1 MKYRVF
7 NSLAI
12 LVMTSMALCLGVD
25 AGHAREREKAKGPL
39 LTVNDTVQGV
49 LKNHRTLMSIKENRS
64 ALEHELEKARRGFG
78 PRVDVEAG
86 VGMGVLSDNTSRG
99 MNLDNQMLGVGN
111 VSAKLVQ
118 PIWDGFATRSRVR
131 TSQAT
136 LDSVRHRVFD
146 TATTLSLD
154 GIIAHIDLLRC
165 LELVRLARVNVEQHQ
180 SILGQARDRV
190 ALGADT
196 QADVTQA
203 ESRLQRALSS
213 LADAQD
219 KLRVAY
225 ATYARLTGIDPVTS
239 LEKVAM
245 PPNMPKTPEDFLML
259 AEKNNPKLAAYLQ
272 DIRAARGEKELAQA
286 NMYPTVQLEAGPGYS
301 DRGGNRERWVY
312 SFDVLGTVRWNVF
325 NSGADV
331 EGIRAASARERQ
343 ARQNLYDYMDT
354 LRLDMESTWSNYQA
368 AQEQYRHYSDAM
380 TANRQTRQAYY
391 EQFLLGS
398 RSLLDVLDSENELY
412 SSSTQAETARG
423 NILIGAYRLYAL
435 SGTLLPHLNIPPE
448 LITSNPK
455 TAAPVQGEE
464 FDLGWFK

>member
-1 MKYRVF
+1 MKFQVF
-7 NSLAI
+7 KSVAL
-12 LVMTSMALCLGVD
+12 LVVASTSLCLAVD
-25 AGHAREREKAKGPL
+25 MVHAQEREKAKGPR

-64 ALEHELEKARRGFG
+64 AMEHELEKARRGFG

-86 VGMGVLSDNTSRG
+86 MGVGVLSDDTSRG
-99 MNLDNQMLGVGN
+99 MDLDDRMLGVGN

-165 LELVRLARVNVEQHQ
+165 LELVRLARTNVERHQ

-213 LADAQD
+213 LADAED
-219 KLRVAY
+219 KLRVACS
-225 ATYARLTGIDPVTS
+225 TYARLTGIDPVTS
-239 LEKVAM
+239 LEKVDM
-245 PPNMPKTPEDFLML
+245 PPNMFKTPEEFLML

-286 NMYPTVQLEAGPGYS
+286 NMYPTLQLEAGPSYS
-301 DRGGNRERWVY
+301 DRAGNHDRWVY
-312 SFDVLGTVRWNVF
+312 SFDVMGTVRWNVF

-380 TANRQTRQAYY
+380 SANRQTRQAYY
-391 EQFLLGS
+391 DQFLLGN

-423 NILIGAYRLYAL
+423 NILIGAYRLFAL
-435 SGTLLPHLNIPPE
+435 SGTLLPHLNIPGE
-448 LITSNPK
+448 LITSDPK

>member
-1 MKYRVF
+1 MKYRF
-7 NSLAI
+7 FKC
-12 LVMTSMALCLGVD
+12 LVMLVIASAAFGLGAGMA
-25 AGHAREREKAKGPL
+25 HSQERGKAKGPL
-39 LTVNDTVQGV
+39 LTVNDTVRGV
-49 LKNHRTLMSIKENRS
+49 LKNHRTLMSIKENRT
-64 ALEHELEKARRGFG
+64 ALEHELSRARAGFG
-78 PRVDVEAG
+78 PRVDVEGSAG
-86 VGMGVLSDNTSRG
+86 VGILSDNTSRG
-99 MNLDNQMLGVGN
+99 MNLDNQMLGVGS

-180 SILGQARDRV
+180 SILAQARDRV

-219 KLRVAY
+219 KLRVAA

-245 PPNMPKTPEDFLML
+245 PPHMPKTPEEFLML

-272 DIRAARGEKELAQA
+272 DIRAARGEKELAEA
-286 NMYPTVQLEAGPGYS
+286 NMYPSVQLEAGPDYS

-312 SFDVLGTVRWNVF
+312 SFDVLGTVRWNIF

-412 SSSTQAETARG
+412 SSSTSAETARG

-435 SGTLLPHLNIPPE
+435 SGTLLPHLNIPAE
-448 LITSNPK
+448 LIADDPK
-455 TAAPVQGEE
+455 TAAPVKGEE